1 MIKPAHTLGFLL
13 AVGAV
18 CFALMHVVPEG
29 GIKLGKFTLRYPT
42 WEEFMAEDTV
52 PRVDVQA
59 IIRASHMTRLD
70 TAAKAEESEA
80 DKQAREHLQ
89 KTLELRKI
97 QFSSED
103 TVGLQ
108 RLRSAL
114 EGLRSNGSKLRVLHY
129 GDSQIEG
136 DRITSLLR
144 REWTRIYGGE
154 GPGMLDAVPLA
165 PTFSIN
171 QSHSPNW
178 SRYTAFGRRDSN
190 ISHSMYG
197 IRGVLCRY
205 TPPQGDTTA
214 TDTTSGWLEF
224 RPSNRAYRSA
234 RSYHHMRLHYRAPEA
249 DFKLEVYCNDTLYS
263 SQVINKANSEQVR
276 TWNFTETPRKIRMV
290 FTGKVSPDVYGIS
303 LEGNRGVVV
312 DNIPMRGASGVIFT
326 RMTSGHLR
334 REYAKEPIDMIIYQY
349 GGNTVPYI
357 KEESQVRRYARN
369 VRRQIQFFKSALPDA
384 TILMIGPS
392 DMSTKSGTSYE
403 TYEAVPWV
411 RDAFR
416 EVAAQEDV
424 LFWDIYGAMGGYNS
438 MPQWVEANPPLAG
451 PDYIHFTPRGA
462 REIGSWLV
470 NALQREIYPE
480 FVESESDTLLI
491 PGVNP

>member
-13 AVGAV
+13 AVGAI
-18 CFALMHVVPEG
+18 CFALMHVVPED
-29 GIKLGKFTLRYPT
+29 GIKMGEFTLRYPT
-42 WEEFMAEDTV
+42 WAQFTAKDTT

-70 TAAKAEESEA
+70 TAGKAESEEE
-80 DKQAREHLQ
+80 KLAREHLR

-97 QFSSED
+97 QYAEGD
-103 TVGLQ
+103 TAGLHNL
-108 RLRSAL
+108 RLAL
-114 EGLRSNGSKLRVLHY
+114 ESLKENGDKIRVLHY

-144 REWTRIYGGE
+144 SEWTRLYGGE

-165 PTFSIN
+165 PTFSID
-171 QSHSPNW
+171 QTYSSNW
-178 SRYTAFGRRDSN
+178 SRYTAFGRKDTN
-190 ISHSMYG
+190 IKHSMYG

-205 TPPQGDTTA
+205 TAPQGDSLA
-214 TDTTSGWLEF
+214 TDTTSAWLEF
-224 RPSNRAYRSA
+224 KPSNRAYRSA
-234 RSYHHMRLHYRAPEA
+234 RRYHQMRLHYRAWEA
-249 DFKLEVYCNDTLYS
+249 DFKLEVYCNDTLFS
-263 SQVINKANSEQVR
+263 TQVINKASSEQVR
-276 TWNFTETPRKIRMV
+276 TWNFTETPDKIRMV

-303 LEGNRGVVV
+303 LEGNAGVVV
-312 DNIPMRGASGVIFT
+312 DNIPMRGASGVIFS
-326 RMTSGHLR
+326 RMTPNHLSR
-334 REYAKEPIDMIIYQY
+334 VYDKEPVQFIIYQY

-357 KEESQVRRYARN
+357 NEESQVRRYARN
-369 VRRQIQFFKSALPDA
+369 VRRQIQFFKSALPEA

-416 EVAAQEDV
+416 EVAAQENV
-424 LFWDIYGAMGGYNS
+424 LFWDIYGAMGGFNS
-438 MPQWVEANPPLAG
+438 MPQWVEADPPLAG
-451 PDYIHFTPRGA
+451 PDYVHFTPRGA

-491 PGVNP
+491 PGANQ